1 MTIQTVQELAAL
13 IDHSLLSSTAVES
26 DIRRLCQEAIEHRF
40 AAVSIAP
47 RWVPLAAKLLRGTG
61 VRTDTVVG
69 FPLGAV
75 SPRLKAIEAEEVIM
89 NGADEV
95 DMAADLAAILQGEEE
110 TLLKDIES
118 VRRVCRRVSPPVVLK
133 VIIESAALSE
143 EQIVFACRVGQQ
155 AGADYLKT
163 STGMHKAGGAAAGHV
178 RLMAQAAPRC
188 KIKAAGGIRTAEQA
202 LAMIEAGASRL
213 GSSASVQIL
222 EGFASAA
229 GQKM

>member
-1 MTIQTVQELAAL
+1 
-13 IDHSLLSSTAVES
+13 
-26 DIRRLCQEAIEHRF
+26 
-40 AAVSIAP
+40 
-47 RWVPLAAKLLRGTG
+47 
-61 VRTDTVVG
+61 
-69 FPLGAV
+69 
-75 SPRLKAIEAEEVIM
+75 
-89 NGADEV
+89 
-95 DMAADLAAILQGEEE
+95 
-110 TLLKDIES
+110 
-118 VRRVCRRVSPPVVLK
+118 VVLK

-163 STGMHKAGGAAAGHV
+163 STGMHKAGGASAGHV